1 MRFAFIM
8 DPIQNVL
15 IDKDTTFTFM
25 LESQAR
31 GHEVHYL
38 EMGDLFVHHAK
49 AMGRTR
55 QIEVRRE
62 YRNHFTFHEEA
73 VGLLSAFDAVFM
85 RKDPPFDVAY
95 LHATQVLDLAQDA
108 GAFVM
113 NNPAGLRAANE
124 KLYALNFPSVIPPT
138 LVSQDANRIKD
149 FLHELGGEM
158 IIKPIDGHGGSGIFY
173 VHREDRNLNSLL
185 ETATREGK
193 EAIIAQRYLP
203 EVRQGDKR
211 LIVLN
216 GAPLGGTLRVP
227 RADEHR
233 GNIHVGGTC
242 IKAEVTTRDREIC
255 REVAPRLRQEGL
267 YFVGLDIIGDYLT
280 EVNVTSPTG
289 IQEIDNLNNVCL
301 EAQVIDFVERK
312 VEERQ
317 RQRT

>member
-15 IDKDTTFTFM
+15 IDKDTTFVFM
-25 LESQAR
+25 LESQTR
-31 GHEVHYL
+31 GHEVWYL
-38 EMGDLFVHHAK
+38 EMRDLFVHRSR
-49 AMGRTR
+49 AMGRAR
-55 QIEVRRE
+55 RIEIQRKLG
-62 YRNHFTFHEEA
+62 NHFAFHGEA
-73 VGLLSAFDAVFM
+73 TEQMGAFDAVFM

-95 LHATQVLDLAQDA
+95 LHATQILDLAMQD

-124 KLYALNFPSVIPPT
+124 KLFALNFPSIIPPT
-138 LVSQDANRIKD
+138 LVSQDAQRIKA
-149 FLHELGGEM
+149 FMEELGGEM
-158 IIKPIDGHGGSGIFY
+158 IIKPVDGHGGFGIFY
-173 VHREDRNLNSLL
+173 GHRDDRNMNSLI
-185 ETATREGK
+185 ETMTHEGREP
-193 EAIIAQRYLP
+193 IIAQQYIP

-211 LIVLN
+211 LIMLN
-216 GAPLGGTLRVP
+216 GAPLGCTLRVP

-242 IKAEVTTRDREIC
+242 VKAEITARDREIC
-255 REVAPRLRQEGL
+255 REVGPRLRQEGL

-289 IQEIDNLNNVCL
+289 VQEINALNNVKL
-301 EAQVIDFVERK
+301 EAQVIEFVERQ

-317 RQRT
+317 RRRA